1 MDTDLIAW
9 LVKNKNKNTTG
20 DWVKDGHIWIKFF
33 LPEDKCSSMCS
44 TSDKGEELV
53 MSVFRVKEILVL
65 GKEILQIVSAS
76 GRWSHGS
83 LRQIRDGSSS
93 CTILRRLYTLRESPS
108 MFQVR
113 FVRNSFLLVF
123 ASDRSVDKSDLS
135 EQISLKTVWGW
146 VVGEWHPSL

>member
-65 GKEILQIVSAS
+65 GKEILQINFSIRKMEPWFTETDQ
-76 GRWSHGS
+76 RWVFILHYFEKIIHITRKS
-83 LRQIRDGSSS
+83 LNV
-93 CTILRRLYTLRESPS
+93 PS
-108 MFQVR
+108 EVCQ
-113 FVRNSFLLVF
+113 
-123 ASDRSVDKSDLS
+123 
-135 EQISLKTVWGW
+135 E
-146 VVGEWHPSL
+146 